1 MFKHDLKISDN
12 YLAYTKNVSKIKK
25 ISNFKI
31 SEKKIV
37 YKNNENLSKI
47 IVVLPPLKKTF
58 TQLDAINI
66 GRTKTD
72 KNLIELI
79 NFMRRKKI
87 KFKIKFF
94 NQNDLNAFQL
104 ENKEIR
110 LSFEEI
116 SNQSIKN
123 VKNSFFVL
131 TYFGTPVYELLNYN
145 KPFVILENE
154 YFKSHY
160 NTDFNNEIKLMKK
173 NKILNFK
180 VSEILMH
187 LERDFTEVNKWWNQ
201 KKLLSLRSK
210 LIQIFANGFKNTII
224 DIK

>member
-1 MFKHDLKISDN
+1 MS
-12 YLAYTKNVSKIKK
+12 
-25 ISNFKI
+25 
-31 SEKKIV
+31 
-37 YKNNENLSKI
+37 
-47 IVVLPPLKKTF
+47 
-58 TQLDAINI
+58 
-66 GRTKTD
+66 
-72 KNLIELI
+72 
-79 NFMRRKKI
+79 
-87 KFKIKFF
+87 
-94 NQNDLNAFQL
+94 AFQL
-104 ENKEIR
+104 KNEEIK

-116 SNQSIKN
+116 SNQNVKN
-123 VKNSFFVL
+123 VKNSFIVL

-154 YFKSHY
+154 YFKSNH
-160 NTDFNNEIKLMKK
+160 NTDFNNEINLMKK

-210 LIQIFANGFKNTII
+210 LIQIFANGFKNRII